1 MYNDIFKFLKLE
13 KSMSDFNIMEDS
25 LLTMEQ
31 ICEKL
36 SISRSTLDRWRGI
49 GNNGR
54 SLLNHRAVTLVSK
67 ELVPRRLELL
77 DNRANDEPII
87 PFPKPTLNIGR
98 SPRWSA
104 NEINKWIK
112 RLQQNEKN

>member
-1 MYNDIFKFLKLE
+1 
-13 KSMSDFNIMEDS
+13 MSDS

-49 GNNGR
+49 GIGTRIVVN
-54 SLLNHRAVTLVSK
+54 SLRNSK
-67 ELVPRRLELL
+67 F
-77 DNRANDEPII
+77 NTNDEPSI
-87 PFPKPTLNIGR
+87 PFPQPILNIGR

-104 NEINKWIK
+104 NDINNWIK
-112 RLQQNEKN
+112 RLSNGGY

>member
-1 MYNDIFKFLKLE
+1 ME
-13 KSMSDFNIMEDS
+13 KMSNFNIMEDN
-25 LLTMEQ
+25 LLTVEQ

-49 GNNGR
+49 GNS
-54 SLLNHRAVTLVSK
+54 SL
-67 ELVPRRLELL
+67 PRNTILDSVNELL
-77 DNRANDEPII
+77 GSKTNDEPII

-112 RLQQNEKN
+112 KLQDGKK